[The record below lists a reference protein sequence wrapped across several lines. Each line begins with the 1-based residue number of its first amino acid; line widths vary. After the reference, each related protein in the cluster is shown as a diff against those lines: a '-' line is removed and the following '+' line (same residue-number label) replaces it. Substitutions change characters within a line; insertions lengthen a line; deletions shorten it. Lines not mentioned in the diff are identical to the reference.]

1 MYVRALRATRP
12 LPSVSRRISQLVP
25 ISNVNRLTPNSRSR
39 ALPVDLTQAGIAIAE
54 FTIEVVILGLVVR
67 AFVQWGSRNGLQ
79 NLKEGMTGPN
89 RIKTLLPSKKNRRAP
104 FDCIESAESGEGDC
118 DVDQSYEGYEGDDD
132 DDNETSAQEDH
143 VSNMKSVTTN
153 ETTAVDIDNV
163 TNTTTLADVAGIEEA
178 KREVTEVID
187 FIRFPE
193 VYIKLGAK
201 MPKGILLCGPPGCG
215 KTLLARAIAGEA
227 EVPMIIT
234 SGSEFIEMFVGVGA
248 ARIRQ
253 VFEEAKK
260 QAPCIIFID
269 EIDSI
274 GRQRSAGTSTSS
286 AEQDQTINQLLT
298 EMDGFEKNGGILVIA
313 ATNRPDI
320 LDNALTRPGRFDR
333 VVTIS
338 MPSVK
343 GRADILRVHTKSKPL
358 APDVRLESLARITK
372 GFTGAELES
381 LCNEAAIYAARQR
394 RTTIDQA
401 CFDVALDK
409 ALLGLELESMSISE
423 DKRCLIAYH
432 EAGHALLGVLMSDFD
447 VVKKISIVP
456 RGGTGGGVM
465 GGVTLF
471 EPLND
476 NSNLALYTQQYLEN
490 QLVVALGGRV
500 AEELKFGK
508 MRATTG
514 AYGDFQKV
522 QKIARDMVTQY
533 GFNQNLGPGA
543 WTPDQATSGNMANEI
558 DREVSYLVNWAYDR
572 ATQLLTL
579 HEGYLDKIKDKLME
593 SGTISDLDL
602 LEVLEGIGCDLRIVE
617 REI

>member
-1 MYVRALRATRP
+1 M
-12 LPSVSRRISQLVP
+12 
-25 ISNVNRLTPNSRSR
+25 
-39 ALPVDLTQAGIAIAE
+39 GM
-54 FTIEVVILGLVVR
+54 GK
-67 AFVQWGSRNGLQ
+67 GS
-79 NLKEGMTGPN
+79 N
-89 RIKTLLPSKKNRRAP
+89 RIKTLLPSKKGGKPNRSNRSKREP
-104 FDCIESAESGEGDC
+104 FDCIESAESGEECNAD
-118 DVDQSYEGYEGDDD
+118 DAEEEVQSYEGYAGESGSESEANSEASSDSEASEASEANSEASEDEED
-132 DDNETSAQEDH
+132 AEEESTSDAEAEAD
-143 VSNMKSVTTN
+143 
-153 ETTAVDIDNV
+153 V

-187 FIRFPE
+187 FLRSPE

-274 GRQRSAGTSTSS
+274 GRQRSAGATTSN

-298 EMDGFEKNGGILVIA
+298 EMDGFEKNGGSGGSGGILVIA

-320 LDNALTRPGRFDR
+320 LDSALTRPGRFDR
-333 VVTIS
+333 IVTIG
-338 MPSVK
+338 MPSAK
-343 GRADILRVHTKSKPL
+343 GRADILRVHTKTKPL
-358 APDVRLESLARITK
+358 APDVNLASLARITK

-381 LCNEAAIYAARQR
+381 LCNEAAICAARKR

-409 ALLGLELESMSISE
+409 ALLGLELDGTSMSE
-423 DKRCLIAYH
+423 EQRRLIAYH

-456 RGGTGGGVM
+456 RAGAGGGIM

-476 NSNLALYTQQYLEN
+476 TNANLALYTQQYLEN

-543 WTPDQATSGNMANEI
+543 WTPDTQATSGNMANEI

-579 HEGYLDKIKDKLME
+579 HEGYLDKIASKLLE
-593 SGTISDLDL
+593 RGTMGDQDL
-602 LEVLEGIGCDLRIVE
+602 LEVLVGIGCDILPS
-617 REI
+617 RE

>member
-1 MYVRALRATRP
+1 M
-12 LPSVSRRISQLVP
+12 
-25 ISNVNRLTPNSRSR
+25 
-39 ALPVDLTQAGIAIAE
+39 TQVGIAIAE

-67 AFVQWGSRNGLQ
+67 AFVQWGSNNGIQ
-79 NLKEGMTGPN
+79 SLKDGMTGPN
-89 RIKTLLPSKKNRRAP
+89 RIKTLLPSKKGGKSKRSNHTH
-104 FDCIESAESGEGDC
+104 FDCIESAESGEECNVNED
-118 DVDQSYEGYEGDDD
+118 DEVQSYEGYAGESGS
-132 DDNETSAQEDH
+132 DNEDSGSGSEDENDTDAE
-143 VSNMKSVTTN
+143 SEAKSESKADT
-153 ETTAVDIDNV
+153 DV

-187 FIRFPE
+187 FIRSPE

-274 GRQRSAGTSTSS
+274 GRQRSAGATTSN

-298 EMDGFEKNGGILVIA
+298 EMDGFEKNSGSGGSGGILVIA

-320 LDNALTRPGRFDR
+320 LDSALTRPGRFDR
-333 VVTIS
+333 IVTIG
-338 MPSVK
+338 MPSAK
-343 GRADILRVHTKSKPL
+343 GRADILRVHTKTKPL
-358 APDVRLESLARITK
+358 ASNVNLASLARITK

-381 LCNEAAIYAARQR
+381 LCNEAAICAARKR

-409 ALLGLELESMSISE
+409 ALLGLELDSTTMSE
-423 DKRCLIAYH
+423 EQRRLIAYH

-456 RGGTGGGVM
+456 RGGAGGGVM

-476 NSNLALYTQQYLEN
+476 NANLALYTQQYLEN

-579 HEGYLDKIKDKLME
+579 HESYLDKIKDKLME
-593 SGTISDLDL
+593 RGTIGDQDL
-602 LEVLEGIGCDLRIVE
+602 LEVLEGIGCELPLRE
-617 REI
+617 W

>member
-1 MYVRALRATRP
+1 M
-12 LPSVSRRISQLVP
+12 
-25 ISNVNRLTPNSRSR
+25 
-39 ALPVDLTQAGIAIAE
+39 
-54 FTIEVVILGLVVR
+54 
-67 AFVQWGSRNGLQ
+67 
-79 NLKEGMTGPN
+79 
-89 RIKTLLPSKKNRRAP
+89 
-104 FDCIESAESGEGDC
+104 
-118 DVDQSYEGYEGDDD
+118 
-132 DDNETSAQEDH
+132 
-143 VSNMKSVTTN
+143 
-153 ETTAVDIDNV
+153 
-163 TNTTTLADVAGIEEA
+163 
-178 KREVTEVID
+178 TEVID
-187 FIRFPE
+187 FLRSPE

-274 GRQRSAGTSTSS
+274 GRQRSAGATTSN

-298 EMDGFEKNGGILVIA
+298 EMDGFEKNGAPGGSGGILVIA

-320 LDNALTRPGRFDR
+320 LDSALTRPGRFDR
-333 VVTIS
+333 IVTIG
-338 MPSVK
+338 MPSAK
-343 GRADILRVHTKSKPL
+343 GRADILRVHTKTKPL
-358 APDVRLESLARITK
+358 APDVNLASLSRITK

-381 LCNEAAIYAARQR
+381 LCNEAAICAARKR

-409 ALLGLELESMSISE
+409 ALLGLELDSTLMSE
-423 DKRCLIAYH
+423 EQRRLIAYH

-456 RGGTGGGVM
+456 RAGAGGGIM

-476 NSNLALYTQQYLEN
+476 TSANLALYSQQYLEN

-579 HEGYLDKIKDKLME
+579 HEGYLDKIASKLME
-593 SGTISDLDL
+593 RGTIGDQDL
-602 LEVLEGIGCDLRIVE
+602 LEVLEGIRCDILPS
-617 REI
+617 RE